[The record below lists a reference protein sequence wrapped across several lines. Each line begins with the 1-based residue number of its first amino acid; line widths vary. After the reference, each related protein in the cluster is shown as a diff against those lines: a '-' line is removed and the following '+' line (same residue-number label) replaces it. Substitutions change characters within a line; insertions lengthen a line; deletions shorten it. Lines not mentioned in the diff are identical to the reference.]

1 MLPAPW
7 EACYDESTG
16 YYYYWNK
23 TTNEVQWYPPT
34 VTVPPPPPPP
44 PPPTELE
51 EKEVTIDSP
60 LPVVEK
66 QENDENIGPETEDLC
81 QEDKESPGN
90 DLEKEDA
97 EDNEISVTVKV
108 ETDCQDS
115 VHEKE
120 ESPDNDKK
128 NEGENIIEREEENDE
143 MSTVDREKEKDKE
156 LMNQIKEKIRRKKE
170 EKLMKEKEEL
180 SALKQQQQ
188 KEDMLREKLIQKKK
202 EREEKKESPPR
213 VAKSL
218 KHEKS
223 PIADKKIVDIRSKSS
238 EEDQDD
244 KDEGE
249 NDVQVLNESKTEED
263 FSLDMFAE
271 EINNS
276 PKDVLGEKGEGQKSQ
291 EHHEL
296 PETKVMVKEL
306 ETKAE
311 DMETATESPL
321 ENKEVKGSWRI
332 VDSVYDED
340 DDEEEDDEV
349 KDESESE
356 NNSSSDSEGS
366 EKSAE
371 EMEDYANMLL
381 EGKIFFSYFFLPSI
395 KIKILIMF
403 GALNK

>member
-44 PPPTELE
+44 PPPTEPE
-51 EKEVTIDSP
+51 EEEVPIDSP
-60 LPVVEK
+60 LPLAEK
-66 QENDENIGPETEDLC
+66 QENDENIEPKTDDVC
-81 QEDKESPGN
+81 QEAKESPEN
-90 DLEKEDA
+90 ELKTEDA
-97 EDNEISVTVKV
+97 EDSEVSVTVKV
-108 ETDCQDS
+108 GTESQDS

-120 ESPDNDKK
+120 DSPDEDKK
-128 NEGENIIEREEENDE
+128 NEKESIIEREEENDGI
-143 MSTVDREKEKDKE
+143 SSVDREKEKDKE

-188 KEDMLREKLIQKKK
+188 QKEDMLREKLIQKKK
-202 EREEKKESPPR
+202 EREEKKESPPL

-218 KHEKS
+218 KREKS
-223 PIADKKIVDIRSKSS
+223 PIADKKIVDIKSKSS

-244 KDEGE
+244 QDEGE
-249 NDVQVLNESKTEED
+249 NDVQVLNDSKTEED

-276 PKDVLGEKGEGQKSQ
+276 PKDVLGEKGEGRKSQ
-291 EHHEL
+291 DHLEL
-296 PETKVMVKEL
+296 PETKVTKEIETKTEDL
-306 ETKAE
+306 ETV
-311 DMETATESPL
+311 TESPL

-340 DDEEEDDEV
+340 GDEEDDEI
-349 KDESESE
+349 KDGSESE
-356 NNSSSDSEGS
+356 NNSSTDCEGS
-366 EKSAE
+366 EKSVS

-381 EGKIFFSYFFLPSI
+381 EGKMFF
-395 KIKILIMF
+395 
-403 GALNK
+403 